1 MGLNTTGSD
10 GPSVRCSWR
19 PWGAAKHLPGAHFR
33 PRARG
38 ARLFVDPW
46 ASKSMFQA
54 LPRSMSCMPWC
65 ASLLAAASTPG
76 ALRVSKVNVS
86 RSRPRGGRAIR
97 ICVTPWRTAKLPVPP
112 SALGRVRTA
121 RTLVRRTEHLRARSE
136 QRVAVGLR
144 CAVAV
149 CMPGP
154 RCPGPTGILVRWAMP
169 WVGCAQLPS
178 VRCAHSSC
186 GNPRA
191 GDTDWC
197 TAD

>member
-1 MGLNTTGSD
+1 M
-10 GPSVRCSWR
+10 
-19 PWGAAKHLPGAHFR
+19 
-33 PRARG
+33 
-38 ARLFVDPW
+38 FVDPW

-136 QRVAVGLR
+136 QRVAVCLYARTSNVPESWCVNPPSFPR
-144 CAVAV
+144 CAARTLVAGTPA
-149 CMPGP
+149 PGT
-154 RCPGPTGILVRWAMP
+154 PTGVQQIESPPPKRTAASIQ
-169 WVGCAQLPS
+169 CAAVEVSP
-178 VRCAHSSC
+178 
-186 GNPRA
+186 A
-191 GDTDWC
+191 G
-197 TAD
+197 TAGYAVDID